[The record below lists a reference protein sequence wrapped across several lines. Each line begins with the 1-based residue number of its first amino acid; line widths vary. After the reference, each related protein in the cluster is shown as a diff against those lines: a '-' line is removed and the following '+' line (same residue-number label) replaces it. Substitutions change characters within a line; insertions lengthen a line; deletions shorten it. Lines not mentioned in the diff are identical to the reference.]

1 MKILFL
7 DIDSVMTVHDWNK
20 ADPPRDQFNMLPFT
34 EECVDALNEI
44 ISKTNCKI
52 VLSSDHR
59 NNHSLK
65 TLNDIFI
72 FNGCIDGPIDI
83 TPSSKKYKGDNLDD
97 GRAHEISMW
106 LNNNH
111 GDTWVAV
118 DDLMLGSGEFK
129 ELMNGHF
136 VETQMGIHLVKEK
149 IISILNSSKG
159 NSFNTNEKE

>member
-1 MKILFL
+1 
-7 DIDSVMTVHDWNK
+7 
-20 ADPPRDQFNMLPFT
+20 
-34 EECVDALNEI
+34 
-44 ISKTNCKI
+44 
-52 VLSSDHR
+52 
-59 NNHSLK
+59 
-65 TLNDIFI
+65 
-72 FNGCIDGPIDI
+72 
-83 TPSSKKYKGDNLDD
+83 
-97 GRAHEISMW
+97 MW